1 MPHFT
6 RRRRNRISNILNLH
20 VVHNTTEQTPLRRS
34 ARIANLRN
42 GIDNILNEDIVQN
55 PTEQG
60 SLGRSAR
67 IANITNSVTN
77 ITTDLIDTNALNS
90 TERRPHRRGI
100 HSETNVNAALVN
112 TGEQLHNLQSNQQSL
127 INSGL
132 NVVHNTNDQM
142 FTNYIQSATAIDQPP
157 PTSTSVYLPSRGQML
172 NDNNQNN
179 DELTSD
185 DDSQQIESSI
195 VHNSIVGPMIASDGK
210 FSFHLESENISPF
223 KINL

>member
-67 IANITNSVTN
+67 IANITN
-77 ITTDLIDTNALNS
+77 
-90 TERRPHRRGI
+90 
-100 HSETNVNAALVN
+100 
-112 TGEQLHNLQSNQQSL
+112 
-127 INSGL
+127 
-132 NVVHNTNDQM
+132 
-142 FTNYIQSATAIDQPP
+142 F
-157 PTSTSVYLPSRGQML
+157 
-172 NDNNQNN
+172 
-179 DELTSD
+179 
-185 DDSQQIESSI
+185 
-195 VHNSIVGPMIASDGK
+195 
-210 FSFHLESENISPF
+210 
-223 KINL
+223 